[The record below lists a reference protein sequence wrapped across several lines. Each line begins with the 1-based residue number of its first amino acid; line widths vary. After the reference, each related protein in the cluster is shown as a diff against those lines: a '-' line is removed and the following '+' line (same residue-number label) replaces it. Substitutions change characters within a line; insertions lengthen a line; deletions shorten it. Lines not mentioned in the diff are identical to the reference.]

1 MFGTTG
7 GGNWLGFRFG
17 VSSRYETKGT
27 PSFDTAADAARPA
40 SLPVATISVTSGFAV
55 RTGSVGGLLA
65 GAHASARRPAPQ
77 AAAVTFMD
85 RRMRNGNDE
94 RQKGGYLWIE
104 RKRQTRAY
112 RHHQSL
118 ANTVVVLQ
126 LEWSKRNDYGDDV

>member
-1 MFGTTG
+1 VKQRRHAMLSASEVNQAANGDRVNDAHRPHSSADTTKPD
-7 GGNWLGFRFG
+7 
-17 VSSRYETKGT
+17 SYI
-27 PSFDTAADAARPA
+27 
-40 SLPVATISVTSGFAV
+40 LPVGRAGVDRLALLSQVHGPFSEAFL
-55 RTGSVGGLLA
+55 SDCGL
-65 GAHASARRPAPQ
+65 RPGIT
-77 AAAVTFMD
+77 VMD